1 MKLEGHLLT
10 CASLFFSCFVFSR
23 VLFLVSFG
31 FVVVVVV
38 VVVVAASLFV
48 YFTSLKA
55 VVPIQF
61 IVT

>member
-1 MKLEGHLLT
+1 MLVYSFHV
-10 CASLFFSCFVFSR
+10 LFFSR

-31 FVVVVVV
+31 FGVVV

>member
-10 CASLFFSCFVFSR
+10 CASFFSRVLVVSR

-31 FVVVVVV
+31 FGGVVVVVV
-38 VVVVAASLFV
+38 SLFV